1 LFPGSNT
8 PASILVISASRSAR
22 RDGGLLFLA
31 QYVLGGDRQALT
43 RKGAADRHDPNRYR

>member
-31 QYVLGGDRQALT
+31 QYVLGAIGR
-43 RKGAADRHDPNRYR
+43 P